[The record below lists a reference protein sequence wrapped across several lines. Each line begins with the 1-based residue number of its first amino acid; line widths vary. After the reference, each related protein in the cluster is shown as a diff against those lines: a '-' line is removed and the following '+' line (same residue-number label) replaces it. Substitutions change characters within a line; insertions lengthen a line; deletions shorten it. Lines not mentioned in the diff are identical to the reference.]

1 MHLPRCDPDHDP
13 DSAVVRSKL
22 AYRSAERQ
30 NLVIQCRSIAS
41 CLYIIAAD
49 RGHGVTRATRS
60 LKNKMS
66 GRYARTD
73 DILLYIITISIDNW
87 ITDTV
92 PGPAF
97 AGFLTVESSQALP
110 RRPKSTTDYVN
121 VMGTANCFT
130 VHNACA
136 LIVN

>member
-1 MHLPRCDPDHDP
+1 M
-13 DSAVVRSKL
+13 
-22 AYRSAERQ
+22 
-30 NLVIQCRSIAS
+30 LVQ
-41 CLYIIAAD
+41 YIIAAD

-97 AGFLTVESSQALP
+97 AGFLIPWSQVKRYREDRSLQL
-110 RRPKSTTDYVN
+110 TT
-121 VMGTANCFT
+121 
-130 VHNACA
+130 
-136 LIVN
+136 